1 MVKTM
6 RVAMYYSNSDVRI
19 EEQPV
24 PEIGADEFLLRVEAS
39 GICGSDVMEWYRKD
53 KVPLVLGHEVAG
65 VIEKTGSEVTK
76 FAVGDRVA
84 VTHHVP
90 CFSCHYC
97 ETGHETVCETL
108 QKNTHFYPGGFAEY
122 VRVPAIN
129 VDRGTFPIP
138 DGVSFEN
145 ASFTEPLAC
154 VLRGQNRAGV
164 SAGQTVLVAGSG
176 ISGLMHINLA
186 KSRGAGRIIAMD
198 TIDYRLE
205 VAKKLGAD
213 HVISNAE
220 DLPNQMRKLND
231 GNLVDI
237 VIICFDGFIEP
248 ALESVESGGT
258 VLFFAGAREG
268 QTIPMTINDLFW
280 RREVTLTSSYAG
292 GPADC
297 KNALEL
303 IRDGAVQVK
312 DMISHRFPLAE
323 IGKGFQMVSQ
333 PWKQYTIKVIIEPQ
347 K

>member
-1 MVKTM
+1 M

-19 EEQPV
+19 EDQPK
-24 PEIGADEFLLRVEAS
+24 PKIGADEFLLRVEAS

-65 VIEKTGSEVTK
+65 VIEE
-76 FAVGDRVA
+76 VGDSVKNFNVGDNVA

-97 ETGHETVCETL
+97 DTGHESVCETL

-138 DGVSFEN
+138 DGVSFDE

-154 VLRGQNRAGV
+154 VLRGQNRAHLHE
-164 SAGQTVLVAGSG
+164 GQTVLVAGSG

-186 KSRGAGRIIAMD
+186 SSRKASNIIAMD
-198 TIDYRLE
+198 TIDYRLD
-205 VAKKLGAD
+205 VAKKLGANET
-213 HVISNAE
+213 ISNAD
-220 DLPNQMRKLND
+220 DLPNQVRELNNGKLAD
-231 GNLVDI
+231 V
-237 VIICFDGFIEP
+237 VIICYDGFIEQ

-268 QTIPMTINDLFW
+268 QTIPQSINDLFW

-292 GPADC
+292 GPQDC
-297 KNALEL
+297 TDALEL
-303 IRDGAVQVK
+303 IRSGAVNAK
-312 DMISHRFPLAE
+312 AMISHKLPFND
-323 IGKGFQMVSQ
+323 IQKGFQLVSQ
-333 PWKQYTIKVIIEPQ
+333 PWKQYTIKIIVEPQ
-347 K
+347 I